1 MRCSALQTYLAIKDT
16 RSHAIIHT
24 AGLWMRLGLSM
35 PKKTYKSAEFV
46 PLSAD
51 EDSDSAAKVVQTKKL
66 VVQPATRGNLATG
79 KLALENIGKGYS
91 VYDPKEPRKKIG
103 EVIKVKPHQPGEID
117 GQWSTPA
124 PKLTQKQFGELGEAI
139 TSLEAQSA
147 ALVKR
152 AEEYRAEFRAA
163 LMKIQQDNS
172 ALVIYEAMEKEM
184 VELRAEQT
192 RAMNIFK
199 GGMD

>member
-1 MRCSALQTYLAIKDT
+1 
-16 RSHAIIHT
+16 
-24 AGLWMRLGLSM
+24 M

-46 PLSAD
+46 PSSVD
-51 EDSDSAAKVVQTKKL
+51 EDSDSAAKVVQMKQL

-79 KLALENIGKGYS
+79 KLVLENISEGYL

-103 EVIKVKPHQPGEID
+103 EVIKVKPRQPGEID
-117 GQWSTPA
+117 DGAVFIIGQRSTPA

-139 TSLEAQSA
+139 TTLEAQSA
-147 ALVKR
+147 ALVEQ

-163 LMKIQQDNS
+163 LMKIQQGNL

-184 VELRAEQT
+184 VELRAEQI